1 MDMTVR
7 CRCGQVRGAARTE
20 RAYTRATCY
29 CRDCRAYA
37 RFLGGADLLD
47 AHGGTD
53 IVPIAPA
60 GLRLIAGLEA
70 LACVSLGPRGLLR
83 WYAACC
89 RSPIANTPRQ
99 ARTPYVGV
107 FGRAF
112 DVRPDALDAALG
124 PRGAVVIHAASAAG
138 PVAPT
143 RWRFAVGGL
152 RIVAGMTGA
161 RLRGDPP
168 APFFDESGRP
178 IRHVRELTRA
188 ERDALGDAPSA
199 H

>member
-7 CRCGQVRGAARTE
+7 CRCAQVRGAARTE

-37 RFLGGADLLD
+37 RFLGADVLD

-53 IVPIAPA
+53 IVPLAPS

-89 RSPIANTPRQ
+89 RTPIANTPRQ
-99 ARTPYVGV
+99 AQTPYVGL
-107 FGRAF
+107 FGAAF
-112 DVRPDALDAALG
+112 DVPPAALDDAFG
-124 PRGAVVIHAASAAG
+124 PRGALVIHAGSASG
-138 PVAPT
+138 DVAPT
-143 RWRFAVGGL
+143 RWRFVIGGL
-152 RIVAGMTGA
+152 RIAAGMTGA
-161 RLRGDPP
+161 RLRGEPP

-188 ERDALGDAPSA
+188 ERDALGDAPA
-199 H
+199 GR

>member
-1 MDMTVR
+1 MTVR

-37 RFLGGADLLD
+37 RFLGGSDVLD

-53 IVPIAPA
+53 LVPIAPA

-89 RSPIANTPRQ
+89 RAPIANTPRQ
-99 ARTPYVGV
+99 AQTPYVGV
-107 FGRAF
+107 FASAF
-112 DVRPDALDAALG
+112 DVPAEALDAALG
-124 PRGAVVIHAASAAG
+124 PRGALVIHAGSARG
-138 PVAPT
+138 DVAPT
-143 RWRFAVGGL
+143 RWRFALGGL
-152 RIVAGMTGA
+152 RIVAGMTAA
-161 RLRGDPP
+161 RLRGEPP
-168 APFFDESGRP
+168 AAFFDTSGRP
-178 IRHVRELTRA
+178 IRHVRELTLE
-188 ERDALGDAPSA
+188 ERTKLSDAPA
-199 H
+199 PH